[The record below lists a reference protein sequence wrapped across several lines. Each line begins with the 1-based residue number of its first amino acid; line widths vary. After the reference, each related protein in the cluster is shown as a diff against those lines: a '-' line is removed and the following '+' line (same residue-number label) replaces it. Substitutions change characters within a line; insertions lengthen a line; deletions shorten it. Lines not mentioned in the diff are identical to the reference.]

1 MGGKLMTAQQST
13 FMIDLHQVGMML
25 RQATSRSLCLLDEF
39 GKGTLTEDGIGL
51 LGGTIK
57 HFANLDVPP
66 KVLVCTHLTEL
77 FNESCLPKSEK
88 INFYTMSVLRPD
100 ENSINVEDIIFLYRL
115 VPGHAALSY
124 GLHCALLA
132 GVPDEVINR
141 ATLILDAIENNKN
154 VERLCNEK
162 ISAKDQ
168 QYKVLLS
175 RLKKKKL
182 QLRRCWPMIYS
193 RVTSKP
199 SSKIYEY
206 FNSKS

>member
-1 MGGKLMTAQQST
+1 MNSDIHISNQLYFCG
-13 FMIDLHQVGMML
+13 
-25 RQATSRSLCLLDEF
+25 QATSRSLCLLDEF

-168 QYKVLLS
+168 QYKTAVEKMLAYDLLKGD
-175 RLKKKKL
+175 LKAFF
-182 QLRRCWPMIYS
+182 QDI
-193 RVTSKP
+193 
-199 SSKIYEY
+199 
-206 FNSKS
+206 